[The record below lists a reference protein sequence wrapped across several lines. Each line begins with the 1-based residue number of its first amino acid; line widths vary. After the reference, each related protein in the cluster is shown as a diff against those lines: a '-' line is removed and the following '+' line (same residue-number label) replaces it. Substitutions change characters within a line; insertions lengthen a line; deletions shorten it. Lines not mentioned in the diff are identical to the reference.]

1 MLYTNEVPPVPIK
14 QNTLGNI
21 DSFTTYFMII
31 CCYKILSIKGNQIM
45 KGFLEKELV
54 NGKVSYEKIQIKEV
68 TSHYLNGCISMII
81 FPNPPK
87 VEFKGQ
93 IANNNNSTIID
104 FS

>member
-1 MLYTNEVPPVPIK
+1 
-14 QNTLGNI
+14 
-21 DSFTTYFMII
+21 
-31 CCYKILSIKGNQIM
+31 M

-93 IANNNNSTIID
+93 IANNSSTIID